1 MHTPAEFQ
9 HKIILLGV
17 KIDDRPM
24 DYLLDRIAAQLNI
37 ESQTK
42 IYTPNPEICLRAESD
57 DFYRHVLNSADL
69 NAPDGIGLKLGAM
82 ILGQDLENRVAG
94 SDLTP
99 QILEK
104 LGKDGLKIFVV
115 LRDDSLSTAGNVAD
129 MLKEKYPKV
138 KCKVGITSAK
148 DIDNCDKLLNSIND
162 FAPQILFV
170 CLGAPAQELW
180 IHKYIKLLSSV
191 KVALGVG
198 GSFDFLTGKMKR
210 APKIMRELGIEWL
223 YRLYQEPKRLERIKH
238 ATADFLLACHRW
250 NSRIKNEMRVNA
262 LAIIRN
268 RDGKILIQRNK
279 RFANHWQFPQ
289 GGVEAGESIEE
300 AAKREASEEIGA
312 SISAFGAAK
321 ALPEKNE
328 YVPPRYSQLLIGYK
342 GQSQTAVLIEFVGNE
357 KDIDVANSEEAD
369 EVKWV
374 NKEEL
379 LTYLHRDRQAFAA
392 KLLKYL

>member
-1 MHTPAEFQ
+1 MSAPAEFQ
-9 HKIILLGV
+9 HKVILLGI

-24 DYLLDRIAAQLNI
+24 DYILDRIDAQLNT
-37 ESQTK
+37 ESQMK
-42 IYTPNPEICLRAESD
+42 IYTPNPEICLRAEND
-57 DFYRHVLNSADL
+57 DFYRHVLNTADI
-69 NAPDGIGLKLGAM
+69 NAPDGFGLKLGAM

-104 LGKDGLKIFVV
+104 LRSNGLKVFVV
-115 LRDDSLSTAGNVAD
+115 LREDSLSTPNNIAD
-129 MLKEKYPKV
+129 LMKDKYPNV
-138 KCKVGITSAK
+138 KCKVGIMKSS
-148 DIDNCDKLLNSIND
+148 DFENCDKLLNTIND
-162 FAPQILFV
+162 FDPQILFV
-170 CLGAPAQELW
+170 CLGAPTQELW
-180 IHKYIKLLSSV
+180 INKYIKLLSNV
-191 KVALGVG
+191 KVAIGVG
-198 GSFDFLTGKMKR
+198 GSFDFLTGKIKR

-250 NSRIKNEMRVNA
+250 NTRIKNELRVNA
-262 LAIIRN
+262 LAVIRN
-268 RDGKILIQRNK
+268 REGKILIQRNK

-289 GGVEAGESIEE
+289 GGVEKWESVAE

-312 SISAFGAAK
+312 PISAFGATTV
-321 ALPEKNE
+321 LSEKNE

-357 KDIDVANSEEAD
+357 KDVDVANSEEAE

-374 NKEEL
+374 NKDEL
-379 LTYLHRDRQAFAA
+379 LTYLHRDRQKFAQV
-392 KLLKYL
+392 LLKYL